1 MTELADWVRRNSK
14 FLQLAD
20 GESVEGTYEGYKI
33 SANNFDPEKERV
45 VYKLSIDGQSK
56 YFQSAAASVARFFD
70 LLPVGSSVK
79 ITRAGLKMDTKYTC
93 VSPDA
98 PHVEQEEEESVPF

>member
-1 MTELADWVRRNSK
+1 LG
-14 FLQLAD
+14 D

-45 VYKLSIDGQSK
+45 VYKLTVEGQTK

-98 PHVEQEEEESVPF
+98 PHVEQDDDDNVAF